1 MKVRTFV
8 FLSLLLAA
16 AVPAAG
22 FAADAGAYPAAPVK
36 MIVPFPPGGPVDSVG
51 RLLASKLAA
60 ELGQSVY
67 VDNKG
72 GAGGGIGAQMVAS
85 AEPNGHTLLLGST
98 ATISILPLVNAS
110 VRYDP
115 DSDFTPLAIAA
126 TGVQIFVVNEKIPV
140 HDIPGLIAYVKASK
154 QPVSAATGGSANPFF
169 ISMFEKEAGIKF
181 LHVPYKGT
189 GPSLADVAA
198 GHVAFTVADTS
209 SVIPLLKTGQIRALG
224 ISSLQRSPLAPE
236 IPTIAEQGFPGF
248 EVGGWFGLFA
258 PSGLS
263 AGVRQRLVD
272 ALSRIAHDRDA
283 NARLQSLGL
292 TPSWSVGEDAVRS
305 VRKENGR
312 FRSVAAVMDLK
323 PQ

>member
-1 MKVRTFV
+1 MNVRSFV
-8 FLSLLLAA
+8 FLSLLVAAVASGPGRAA
-16 AVPAAG
+16 AAEG
-22 FAADAGAYPAAPVK
+22 YPATPVK
-36 MIVPFPPGGPVDSVG
+36 VVVPFPPGGPVDSVG
-51 RLLASKLAA
+51 RLLASKLGA

-72 GAGGGIGAQMVAS
+72 GAGGGIGAQAVAS
-85 AEPNGHTLLLGST
+85 AEPNGYTLLLGST
-98 ATISILPLVNAS
+98 ATISILPLVNTS

-126 TGVQIFVVNEKIPV
+126 TGVQIFVVNQKVPV
-140 HDIPGLIAYVKASK
+140 RDIPGLVAYAKNSER
-154 QPVSAATGGSANPFF
+154 PLSAATGGSANPFF
-169 ISMFEKEAGIKF
+169 IAMFEKEAGIEF

-209 SVIPLLKTGQIRALG
+209 AVIPLIKAGQVRALG
-224 ISSLQRSPLAPE
+224 ISSLQRSPLAPD

-248 EVGGWFGLFA
+248 EAGGWFGLFA
-258 PSGLS
+258 PRGLP
-263 AGVRQRLVD
+263 AGVQRRLVD
-272 ALSRIAHDRDA
+272 ALARVARDRDM
-283 NARLQSLGL
+283 NEQLQHLGL
-292 TPSWSVGEDAVRS
+292 TPSWSVGEDAARN

-312 FRSVAAVMDLK
+312 LRSLAATMNIQ